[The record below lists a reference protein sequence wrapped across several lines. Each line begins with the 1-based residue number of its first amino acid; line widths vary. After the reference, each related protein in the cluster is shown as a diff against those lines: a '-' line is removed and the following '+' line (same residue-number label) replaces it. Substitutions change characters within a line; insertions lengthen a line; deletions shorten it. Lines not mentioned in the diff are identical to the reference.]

1 MAIVPTVPVNFGPYG
16 NTGTLDISKFTRT
29 GSPYTNPNNFALLL
43 AQNMSA
49 FDILFGDET
58 TSNNSIFGEGTNF
71 GSTSSIYGSSAFGSE
86 FSGAAN
92 LDITGVSPA
101 LEMIARSN
109 LIGKTV
115 EAVNPTTGKQFSGK
129 VESVSV
135 EGGILLIN
143 VGGIPV
149 PPENLIKVTE

>member
-1 MAIVPTVPVNFGPYG
+1 MTIIPTVPVNFGQYG
-16 NTGTLDISKFTRT
+16 NTGTIDISKFTRT
-29 GSPYTNPNNFALLL
+29 GSPYTNPDNFALLL

-49 FDILFGDET
+49 FDILFGDEN
-58 TSNNSIFGEGTNF
+58 TSNNSIFGESSNF
-71 GSTSSIYGSSAFGSE
+71 GSTSSIYQSSAFGNA

-92 LDITGVSPA
+92 MDITGVSPA

-143 VGGIPV
+143 VGGTPV